1 MATITPGV
9 IGSWAMEAA
18 PYTDGTAP
26 TTWTRVFG
34 INEFTP
40 PQTEKNLEDD
50 SEFDGTQWTS
60 QIATAIGWTG
70 EGTLKT
76 PRAGMAADPGQEIL
90 KAASRGVLEE
100 GLVHVRFWQDGA
112 TTGDQGIAD
121 VQWNENGGPKT
132 DLTTAALTLT
142 GRGALSEFTVPVTP

>member
-1 MATITPGV
+1 MTITPGV
-9 IGSWAMEAA
+9 LGDWAMEVA

-34 INEFTP
+34 ITEFTP

-50 SEFDGTQWTS
+50 SEFDGTYWTS
-60 QIATAIGWTG
+60 QIATGIAWTG
-70 EGTLKT
+70 EATLKT

-90 KAASRGVLEE
+90 KTASRGVLED
-100 GLVHVRFWQDGA
+100 GLVHVRFWQVGA

-121 VQWNENGGPKT
+121 STFVANGGPKT

-142 GRGALSEFTVPVTP
+142 GRGALVDYTVTTP